1 MPLNGT
7 AEKPLLGIF
16 DYFKNWLKNGVNGIM
31 TVKSTEASEIFS
43 PRAVK
48 TAKSNNTVKND
59 RKIELNELA
68 KKVAEQF
75 SSDVVSPLIIVTL
88 TRFIELISI
97 FGISMLIYFFYV
109 RPTDSHL
116 LSYIVASGAGSLL
129 YVAIIQAID
138 GYQMQTMRKY
148 ISQFSKVFLGFTFS
162 ITTLLVIGFFAKQS
176 GEYSR
181 VWMGSWYFG
190 SMTFLFVFRGWITF
204 YVKKLTQSGR
214 LERRA
219 VIVGGGKPAA
229 DLIYSLESMKDNDIR
244 ICGIFDDRGGDRSPA
259 VVAGYPKLG
268 TVDEL
273 VEFGRMARI
282 DMLIVTL
289 PMSAESRVLALLK
302 RLWVLPVDIRLA
314 AQSSK
319 LRFRPRSYSYVGSV
333 PFLDVFEKPIADWD
347 ALMKRIFDITFA
359 SLGLIA
365 FSPIMLAAMIAI
377 RWESKGPVIF
387 RQKRYGFN
395 NEVISVLKFRSMF
408 HEMSDPDAKKVVTKG
423 DPRVTKVGRFI
434 RKTSIDEL
442 PQLIN
447 VLKSELSLVGPR
459 PHAVNAHTDN
469 RLWDEVVDGYFA
481 RHKVKPGVTGW
492 AQINGWRGEVD
503 KADKIQQR
511 TNFDLYYI
519 ENWSLLFDLQIV
531 FSTPFKLMNT
541 ENAY

>member
-1 MPLNGT
+1 M
-7 AEKPLLGIF
+7 A
-16 DYFKNWLKNGVNGIM
+16 
-31 TVKSTEASEIFS
+31 VKSKDVKEIFS
-43 PRAVK
+43 PRAIK
-48 TAKSNNTVKND
+48 AAKVNSSNKND
-59 RKIELNELA
+59 RNVELNELA
-68 KKVAEQF
+68 KKVAQQF
-75 SSDVVSPLIIVTL
+75 SSDVVSPLIIITL
-88 TRFIELISI
+88 SRIVELICI
-97 FGISMLIYFFYV
+97 FAISLMIYFFYV
-109 RPTDSHL
+109 KPTGGHISP
-116 LSYIVASGAGSLL
+116 YIGASALGALL
-129 YVAIIQAID
+129 YLATIQAMD

-148 ISQFSKVFLGFTFS
+148 IMQFTKVFLGFTFS
-162 ITTLLVIGFFAKQS
+162 IAILLVLGFFAKIS

-181 VWMGSWYFG
+181 VWLGSWYFG
-190 SMTFLFVFRGWITF
+190 TLAFLFVFRGWVTY
-204 YVKKLTQSGR
+204 YVNKLTHNGR

-244 ICGIFDDRGGDRSPA
+244 VCGIFDDRTDERSPA

-347 ALMKRIFDITFA
+347 ALMKRAFDLSFST
-359 SLGLIA
+359 LGLIA
-365 FSPIMLAAMIAI
+365 FSPIMLATMAAI

-423 DPRVTKVGRFI
+423 DPRVTRVGRFI

-442 PQLIN
+442 PQLVN
-447 VLKSELSLVGPR
+447 VLKGELSLVGPR

-503 KADKIQQR
+503 NPEKIQQR

-531 FSTPFKLMNT
+531 FSTPFKLLNT

>member
-1 MPLNGT
+1 
-7 AEKPLLGIF
+7 
-16 DYFKNWLKNGVNGIM
+16 M
-31 TVKSTEASEIFS
+31 TVKDKEAIEIFS
-43 PRAVK
+43 PRAIKAVK
-48 TAKSNNTVKND
+48 SENATKND

-68 KKVAEQF
+68 KKVAHQF
-75 SSDVVSPLIIVTL
+75 SSDVVSPLIIITL
-88 TRFIELISI
+88 LRLIELISL
-97 FGISMLIYFFYV
+97 FAISMSIYFVYV
-109 RPTDSHL
+109 KPNGNQL
-116 LSYIVASGAGSLL
+116 IPYILASGFGSLL
-129 YVAIIQAID
+129 YVATIQAID
-138 GYQMQTMRKY
+138 GYQLQTIRKY

-162 ITTLLVIGFFAKQS
+162 IAIMLVIGFFAKQS

-181 VWMGSWYFG
+181 VWMASWYLG
-190 SMTFLFVFRGWITF
+190 AMTFLFFFRGWVTF
-204 YVKKLTQSGR
+204 YVNRLTKNGR

-219 VIVGGGKPAA
+219 VIVGGGAPAA

-244 ICGIFDDRGGDRSPA
+244 ICGIFDDRSGDRSPA

-268 TVDEL
+268 TVHEL

-347 ALMKRIFDITFA
+347 ALMKRLFDLTFA

-395 NEVISVLKFRSMF
+395 NEVISVLKFRSMY
-408 HEMSDPDAKKVVTKG
+408 HEMSDPDAKKAVTKG

-434 RKTSIDEL
+434 RKTSVDEL
-442 PQLIN
+442 PQLVN
-447 VLKSELSLVGPR
+447 VLKGELSLVGPR

-503 KADKIQQR
+503 NPEKIQQR

-531 FSTPFKLMNT
+531 FSTPFKLLNS